1 MGAVIYNVWGFSQ
14 REIDFDS
21 KLEFYVPAQ
30 FSPIPILQGSIIII
44 ATIVSLQL
52 FGALLIL
59 LYKFRRS
66 SVRTRKQ
73 ILNFIF
79 AALSILS
86 MSLLNILVDMQFFGN
101 DTYLFILTNVTFIA
115 VTVVILTALNQEYT
129 ESNVGFKIMSFNL
142 TLLFLVLSLIA
153 NILFS
158 RYKSDFIID
167 LDREKDFVK
176 TQIENGTLHP
186 IVYQADIVLNLE
198 DSFFNI
204 NKFQKPVSSFSNLES
219 RIPTYTTFKL
229 ERGFPGTNG
238 IFWMGDFSVKNQ
250 HFLIGISYKEYRRKI
265 HSIVIWLILTLIAT
279 LVLVSLLYPILHKAN
294 IINPLNR
301 LLEGIHRMQKGDL
314 TSKIEITTFD
324 EIGIITASFNQMISQ
339 VRDSRQ
345 NLELLIQER
354 TEELHQKLKELENAQ
369 SQLLLAERMST
380 LGRIAAGVAHE
391 INNPLA
397 SIKASSNFLRD
408 HTHFFY
414 DTDSRIETEQE
425 KIIHQIVFGNHD
437 SPKLAT
443 YSKLKMKRELA
454 LKFKSFGFSD
464 EEEISD
470 SCFDMGITELSEEY
484 RNFFSSDKTRELF
497 LNALEHKQ
505 ILFHLKIID
514 SAVDRASKIVFALK
528 QYSYS
533 GPKENKINFN
543 LKQGIDEVLQ
553 MYANVWRKGTQIDV
567 SVDENIIIYG
577 YPDEL
582 IQVWTNLIYNSLQA
596 TAKISGMVEVYSK
609 TKGDAVSI
617 FIQDNGHGIPKENL
631 SYIFEPF
638 FTTKDLGMGTGL
650 GLPIVKK
657 IIESH
662 GGEIKVESKPG
673 RTIFEVSLPISKS

>member
-1 MGAVIYNVWGFSQ
+1 MYNAWGFFQ
-14 REIDFDS
+14 REIDFDTQ
-21 KLEFYVPAQ
+21 LEFYVPAQ
-30 FSPIPILQGSIIII
+30 HSPIPILQGSIIII
-44 ATIVSLQL
+44 AIVVSLQL
-52 FGALLIL
+52 LCALLTLI
-59 LYKFRRS
+59 YKFRLS
-66 SVRTRKQ
+66 SVRTKKQ
-73 ILNFIF
+73 ILNLIF
-79 AALSILS
+79 AAISILS
-86 MSLLNILVDMQFFGN
+86 MSLLNILVDMQFLGN

-115 VTVVILTALNQEYT
+115 VTIVILTALNQEYT

-176 TQIENGTLHP
+176 NQIEKGTLYP

-204 NKFQKPVSSFSNLES
+204 NKFQKPLSSFTNLNS
-219 RIPTYTTFKL
+219 RIPTYTTYKL
-229 ERGFPGTNG
+229 ERAFPGTNG
-238 IFWMGDFSVKNQ
+238 IFWMGDFSVKNM

-279 LVLVSLLYPILHKAN
+279 LILVSLLYPILHKAN
-294 IINPLNR
+294 IVNPLNR
-301 LLEGIHRMQKGDL
+301 LLEGIHRMQNGDL
-314 TSKIEITTFD
+314 NTKIEITTFD

-408 HTHFFY
+408 HTNFFY
-414 DTDSRIETEQE
+414 ETDSETEE
-425 KIIHQIVFGNHD
+425 ENIIHKIVFGNHE
-437 SPKLAT
+437 SPSLASH
-443 YSKLKMKRELA
+443 SKLKMKRELA
-454 LKFKSFGFSD
+454 SILKSFGFSD
-464 EEEISD
+464 AEEVSD
-470 SCFDMGITELSEEY
+470 SCFDMGITVIAEDY
-484 RNFFSSDKTRELF
+484 RDFFSSSKTRNLF
-497 LNALEHKQ
+497 LNALEQKQ

-533 GPKENKINFN
+533 GPKENKVLFN

-567 SVDENIIIYG
+567 NVDENIKIYG

-582 IQVWTNLIYNSLQA
+582 VQVWTNLIYNSLQA
-596 TAKISGMVEVYSK
+596 TAKINGMVEIYSR
-609 TKGDAVSI
+609 TKGNWISVMI
-617 FIQDNGHGIPKENL
+617 KDNGHGIPTENL
-631 SYIFEPF
+631 SFIFEPF
-638 FTTKDLGMGTGL
+638 FTTKELGMGTGL

-662 GGEIKVESKPG
+662 GGEINVESEPG
-673 RTIFEVSLPISKS
+673 RTIFEVILPIPKS